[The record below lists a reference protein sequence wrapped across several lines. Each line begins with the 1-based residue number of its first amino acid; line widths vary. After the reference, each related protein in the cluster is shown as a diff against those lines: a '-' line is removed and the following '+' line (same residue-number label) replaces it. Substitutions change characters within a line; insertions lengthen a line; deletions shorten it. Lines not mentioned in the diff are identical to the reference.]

1 MSRQPVMV
9 TNRSPDSSGRQ
20 DVDPGVRRR
29 DVVAEEID
37 RSFKMPLARYL
48 WQSRILVVLSSPL
61 LYFCFLALLVLD
73 ISVSTYQAVCVPIY
87 EIPKV
92 HRADY
97 LIFDRSR
104 LRYLNHLERVNC
116 RYCSYANGL
125 IAYVGEIAARTEQ
138 HWCPIKHSREI
149 PSPHSRYDQFLHYG
163 DAAAYREGVE
173 RVRRNF
179 DDLNG

>member
-1 MSRQPVMV
+1 MACQTLQSAGCLGQFAANLSLEKSSAAPGGQPGSEPV
-9 TNRSPDSSGRQ
+9 T
-20 DVDPGVRRR
+20 
-29 DVVAEEID
+29 
-37 RSFKMPLARYL
+37 
-48 WQSRILVVLSSPL
+48 
-61 LYFCFLALLVLD
+61 FLA
-73 ISVSTYQAVCVPIY
+73 
-87 EIPKV
+87 V

-97 LIFDRSR
+97 LIFDRSK

-138 HWCPIKHSREI
+138 HWCPIKHSHEI
-149 PSPHSRYDQFLHYG
+149 PSPHSRYDQFLHFG

-173 RVRRNF
+173 RVRCNF